1 MKTGQ
6 SLRSLRQRALFF
18 KCKVCG
24 HSNERHCPSS
34 NTLVGRGL
42 GPSPVQVAFPPSV
55 SQGVQKKATAG
66 VKSRPRPLPAN
77 KQQPIRQ
84 GAYVNSAWCQDL
96 HSPRGGHLDTF
107 LHLVLLLWPNNVEPC
122 TLLLVFSRSHLLE
135 LGDFIRRLLGQT
147 DDDYFFGS
155 ERKQRLS
162 RKSSSSS
169 LTLAQCCG

>member
-1 MKTGQ
+1 MDLLL
-6 SLRSLRQRALFF
+6 SRWRSLLLSLWASTRWSWPDR
-18 KCKVCG
+18 KE
-24 HSNERHCPSS
+24 SPEERE
-34 NTLVGRGL
+34 GL
-42 GPSPVQVAFPPSV
+42 TT
-55 SQGVQKKATAG
+55 TAG

-84 GAYVNSAWCQDL
+84 EAYVNSAWCQDL

-122 TLLLVFSRSHLLE
+122 TLLLVFSRSNLLE

-147 DDDYFFGS
+147 NDDYFFGS

-162 RKSSSSS
+162 RKSSSS
-169 LTLAQCCG
+169 LTLAQCCS